1 MISRR
6 GVAKKRR
13 KQEPGVRTAKCSTT
27 VATTQQSWRR
37 GNHFQCLSRRQPLA
51 FSDWKI
57 AECHCCL
64 TTHNLKAIIRMIA
77 PLFRVH
83 AGIGEHQPPPN
94 HARWDDTNSRPQTL
108 RSPGGDHADNC
119 KLQRLTS
126 NVFEGGSRHFC
137 AAGTFCARFRH
148 ATTKPRTQRVRAV
161 VKRPPQ
167 PSLISLYRTM
177 PYAIYRRQF
186 DCCRKCADAL
196 RHKSNCCLTRHN
208 SAPASRKSAARS
220 SSRGPVWLS
229 SSSAR
234 VRSHASRLARAHHQ
248 DSQDSVVVV
257 CSP

>member
-1 MISRR
+1 MFDYCCDHATI
-6 GVAKKRR
+6 VA
-13 KQEPGVRTAKCSTT
+13 P
-27 VATTQQSWRR
+27 
-37 GNHFQCLSRRQPLA
+37 RQP
-51 FSDWKI
+51 FSMLIEAAATRILRLENSRVPLLPDDSQPEGDHSDDCSAVPRTRRNRRTPTA
-57 AECHCCL
+57 AESRAMGRH
-64 TTHNLKAIIRMIA
+64 
-77 PLFRVH
+77 
-83 AGIGEHQPPPN
+83 E
-94 HARWDDTNSRPQTL
+94 SRPQTL

-161 VKRPPQ
+161 LKRPPQ
-167 PSLISLYRTM
+167 SSLISLYRTM